1 VGVGVG
7 VGVEDGV
14 PEGDG
19 LGVGVPTGVGV
30 GVGVEVKDPPPQ
42 ADNTKATAREPTPKV
57 VLGAL
62 TAFFMAFFCILYG
75 TGCCK
80 STYTN

>member
-7 VGVEDGV
+7 VADGN

-19 LGVGVPTGVGV
+19 LGVGVPAGVGVGV
-30 GVGVEVKDPPPQ
+30 GVGVEVIDPPPQ
-42 ADNTKATAREPTPKV
+42 ADNTKATAREPTTRV

-62 TAFFMAFFCILYG
+62 TVFFMAFFLLLHI

-80 STYTN
+80 STHAT

>member
-7 VGVEDGV
+7 VADGV

-19 LGVGVPTGVGV
+19 LGVGVPAGVGV
-30 GVGVEVKDPPPQ
+30 GVGVEVIDPPPQ
-42 ADNTKATAREPTPKV
+42 ADNTKATAREPTTKV

-62 TAFFMAFFCILYG
+62 TVFFMAFFYFLHV

-80 STYTN
+80 STHAT